1 MNIKKNFCKTALMII
16 REIEAKSILSKTGI
30 PVADYVINPYV
41 GCIHSC
47 MFCYARFMKRFTGH
61 QEEWGDF
68 LDVKINAPDLIPQ
81 KATKYKGKY
90 IFLSSVTDPYL
101 PLERKYKL
109 TRRII
114 EKLIPLK
121 PVLGILTKSDLI
133 LRDIDLIKQFQS
145 SEVGF
150 SFSTLDEKIR
160 KKVEPGAKPVKM
172 RIKAL
177 KEIHDAEIKTYVF
190 ISPIL
195 PYLTDWKDII
205 EKTRDYADYFMFENL
220 NVTGTV
226 WASVKHF
233 LEEKYPDLTQ
243 KYREIYFGDNPYWE
257 IVEEEIIEFCKNE
270 NLECKMYFHH

>member
-1 MNIKKNFCKTALMII
+1 MKIQEIKS
-16 REIEAKSILSKTGI
+16 KSILSKTGTPI
-30 PVADYVINPYV
+30 ADYVINPYV

-47 MFCYARFMKRFTGH
+47 MFCYAHFMKRFTGH

-68 LDVKINAPDLIPQ
+68 IDVKINAPDLIPK

-101 PLERKYKL
+101 PLERRYKL

-160 KKVEPGAKPVKM
+160 KKVEPGAKPIKM

-177 KEIHDAEIKTYVF
+177 KEIHDTKIKTYVF

-205 EKTRDYADYFMFENL
+205 EKTRDHADYFMFENL
-220 NVTGTV
+220 NITGTV

-243 KYREIYFGDNPYWE
+243 KYREIYFRDNHYWE
-257 IVEEEIIEFCKNE
+257 IVEEEIIEFCENE
-270 NLECKMYFHH
+270 NLECKIYFHH

>member
-1 MNIKKNFCKTALMII
+1 MII

-30 PVADYVINPYV
+30 PIADYVINPYV
-41 GCIHSC
+41 GCVHSC

-68 LDVKINAPDLIPQ
+68 LDVKINAPALIP
-81 KATKYKGKY
+81 TKTSKYEGKY

-101 PLERKYKL
+101 PLEHKYQL

-133 LRDIDLIKQFQS
+133 LRDIDLIKQFEK

-160 KKVEPGAKPVKM
+160 KEVEPAAKPVKN
-172 RIKAL
+172 RINAL
-177 KEIHDAEIKTYVF
+177 KEIHEAGIKTYVF

-205 EKTRDYADYFMFENL
+205 EKTRDHADYFMFENL
-220 NVTGTV
+220 NIKGTV
-226 WASVKHF
+226 WGAVKRF
-233 LEEKYPDLTQ
+233 LEANHHDLVQ
-243 KYREIYFGDNPYWE
+243 EYREIYSKDNIYWE
-257 IVEEEIIEFCKNE
+257 IVEEEIIQYCKNE
-270 NLECKMYFHH
+270 NLDYRMYFHH